1 MWRLAPPERAIA
13 PKASTCPFA
22 SAIGSTVANGV
33 RRFDMETVMTAAALH
48 EAVPAAPAS
57 ATAPGR
63 SLNRLAYVDALRV
76 VLIMLVVA
84 HHSVERSPSFVGFG
98 RRRAAT

>member
-1 MWRLAPPERAIA
+1 M
-13 PKASTCPFA
+13 
-22 SAIGSTVANGV
+22 ANGV